1 MNARSKAEI
10 ARDTRWKLPSLNRLG
25 FAEMWSEIEKIQ
37 SELYEMRYFVED
49 GDETF
54 MNAMDGD
61 SEEEWE
67 FRMAFSELEG
77 EADEIAESF
86 QNWDNNFVY
95 LMTSKERAEMAENG
109 IDYTSCRLYDDCT
122 VALMS
127 GKRKFNFGV
136 MGYDT
141 EESDFFGLDD
151 GESEAAARQA
161 EKRLLRLTKEKLVDT
176 VGQAVSIMLKFYEF
190 LLRYQLMTQTFEQI
204 RGANLSIL
212 KLMKDIDAEYEII
225 AAEMAEN
232 KRIGLFNPRTMYSK
246 KAMNA
251 ERRFDSLI
259 ENLPDHCWVE

>member
-25 FAEMWSEIEKIQ
+25 FAEMWLEIEKIQ
-37 SELYEMRYFVED
+37 SELYEMRYFVEH

-61 SEEEWE
+61 DEEEWE

-77 EADEIAESF
+77 EAEDIREMFQSWDKKTFVLLMSQKELKELDDE
-86 QNWDNNFVY
+86 NP
-95 LMTSKERAEMAENG
+95 
-109 IDYTSCRLYDDCT
+109 DYTTCRLYDDCT
-122 VALMS
+122 VALI
-127 GKRKFNFGV
+127 GQGYNFGV
-136 MGYDT
+136 NGFDVYEMDA
-141 EESDFFGLDD
+141 FGLSN
-151 GESEAAARQA
+151 SEAKWAAEDA

-212 KLMKDIDAEYEII
+212 KLMKDINAEYEII
-225 AAEMAEN
+225 ADEIAEN
-232 KRIGLFNPRTMYSK
+232 RRIGFWNPRMMYSK
-246 KAMNA
+246 KGKMA
-251 ERRFDSLI
+251 ERRFDDLI
-259 ENLPDHCWVE
+259 KNLPDHCWVE